1 MKKIPLFICIILLSV
16 FSQIKGQPAP
26 ARYGKIDMADL
37 EMKVYAPDTTAEAVV
52 LCDYGFFNPS
62 TFDFQRLLRIKVL
75 KKEGSHYVNNVAY
88 INGLGAIKG
97 ITYNLVD
104 GEIVETK
111 LRNES
116 IFKEEVREG
125 RYRYRVTMPDVRVG
139 SIVDINYSFPLL
151 PGDWLFQNVIP
162 VRWSELRIPNTPNVT
177 FQKISYGFQPLYISE
192 SNRWVG
198 KDMPALRTEP
208 YVNSLFNYLTRM
220 EIELSSYDFPGY
232 ASLYLTSSWEA
243 VNKFLLDNK
252 YFGVAMGMGLFL
264 IDDAKKIKALNL
276 SDQDK
281 MKAACDSIKAKMK
294 WNQVESLYTTADLAF
309 VYRKGSGNSAD
320 VNLILVQLLKKLDFD
335 AFPVALSTRE
345 NGIVSPA
352 FPTIDKLNYVIA
364 GVKYKDKTYYF
375 DATEPCL
382 PAGMLPFRALNGR
395 GRTIDPDLAEWVDLA
410 PENGQQETVYCIMK
424 LDESGTIKGTIT
436 YTDNSY
442 QAYYLR
448 KDLKAHNSQDEHI
461 REMESNFPGLTIESY
476 TFENI
481 DSIYKPVKEI
491 YEVTLNGYADILGN
505 MISVSPMLIEKMED
519 NPFKMEY
526 RKYPID
532 YGHAIRNRF
541 ILNIEIP
548 DGYQVSEIPKG
559 INMVLPDKS
568 GRFTYNTSV
577 SNNNIQLM
585 SNFDINKTV
594 FTEGEYLIVK
604 EFYNQIIT
612 KHKEVILL
620 KKTI

>member
-1 MKKIPLFICIILLSV
+1 MKKTALFICAILLSV

-37 EMKVYAPDTTAEAVV
+37 EMKVYARDTTAEAVV

-88 INGLGAIKG
+88 INGVGSIKG

-111 LRNES
+111 LKNES

-162 VRWSELRIPNTPNVT
+162 VRWSELRIPNTPNVV
-177 FQKISYGFQPLYISE
+177 FQKVSFGFQPLYINDG
-192 SNRWVG
+192 NRWVA

-232 ASLYLTSSWEA
+232 ASKYLTTSWEA
-243 VNKFLLDNK
+243 VNNFLLDNK
-252 YFGVAMGMGLFL
+252 YFGVAMGMGIFL

-276 SDQDK
+276 SDQNK
-281 MKAACDSIKAKMK
+281 MKAACDSIKSKVK
-294 WNQVESLYTTADLAF
+294 WNQIESLYTSADLAF
-309 VYRKGSGNSAD
+309 VYRRGSGNSAD

-345 NGIVSPA
+345 NGIISPA

-364 GVKYKDKTYYF
+364 GVKYKDKMYYF

-395 GRTIDPDLAEWVDLA
+395 GRSIDSDLSEWVDLA
-410 PENGQQETVYCIMK
+410 PENDQQEIAYCKMK

-436 YTDNSY
+436 YTDNNY

-448 KDLKAHNSQDEHI
+448 KDLRAHNSQDEHI

-476 TFENI
+476 TYEDI
-481 DSIYKPVKEI
+481 DSVYKPVKEI
-491 YEVTLNGYADILGN
+491 YEVSLTGYADILGD
-505 MISVSPMLIEKMED
+505 MISVSPMLIEKLES
-519 NPFKMEY
+519 NPFKMEN

-532 YGHAIRNRF
+532 YGHLIRTRF

-548 DGYQVSEIPKG
+548 AGYQIAEMPKAT
-559 INMVLPDKS
+559 NMVLPDKS
-568 GRFTYNTSV
+568 ARFTYNTTV
-577 SNNNIQLM
+577 SNNNIQLI

-594 FTEGEYLIVK
+594 FTEGEYLLVK
-604 EFYNQIIT
+604 EFYNQIIA
-612 KHKEVILL
+612 KHHEVIML